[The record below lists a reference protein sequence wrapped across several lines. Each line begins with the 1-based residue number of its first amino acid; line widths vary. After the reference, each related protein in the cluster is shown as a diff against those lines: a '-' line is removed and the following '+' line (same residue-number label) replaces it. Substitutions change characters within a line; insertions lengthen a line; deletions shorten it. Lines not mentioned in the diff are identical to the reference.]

1 MSKAPMEKI
10 NYKHEQMRNFSTNR
24 NNKNEMLE
32 MKIKTKHGNR
42 DEECFQQSR

>member
-10 NYKHEQMRNFSTNR
+10 NNKHEQVRNFSRNR
-24 NNKNEMLE
+24 KNKNEMLE

-42 DEECFQQSR
+42 DEECHQQLH